1 MTPNFALFFAGLLL
15 PAAMLLLWQLK
26 RSKPVDWE
34 LYVAFIRREFPP
46 QQREIA
52 QALAAQ
58 LARFVVGFQIKNLRP
73 EHSLKEIAEWSHDSF
88 SALEL
93 AIACAE
99 EFGVVSD
106 GDTTFQA
113 LVGRVVAKRRRGA

>member
-52 QALAAQ
+52 
-58 LARFVVGFQIKNLRP
+58 
-73 EHSLKEIAEWSHDSF
+73 
-88 SALEL
+88 
-93 AIACAE
+93 
-99 EFGVVSD
+99 
-106 GDTTFQA
+106 
-113 LVGRVVAKRRRGA
+113 